1 MGMASILRVIDDLLI
16 RLTHPALSS
25 VFKIPSHLTL
35 RERVALMKLASS
47 VDVANIVE
55 IGSYFGASAA
65 ALSAGLGYGG
75 GGGRVFCIDTWNNDA
90 MSEGGQ
96 DTLAGF
102 LSNTK
107 EYSSYINPIRGWS
120 TDENVVNQV
129 KQQAGRIDLLFIDGD
144 HSYDGA
150 LADWKTYK
158 PFLSEQAIIVMHDIS
173 WAEGVQRVVAE
184 EIRPHVTR
192 EDHLPNLWWGWLD
205 K

>member
-1 MGMASILRVIDDLLI
+1 MK
-16 RLTHPALSS
+16 LSS
-25 VFKIPSHLTL
+25 SSN
-35 RERVALMKLASS
+35 VAS
-47 VDVANIVE
+47 VVE

-65 ALSAGLGYGG
+65 ALSAGLSSGG
-75 GGGRVFCIDTWNNDA
+75 AGGRIICIDTWNNDA
-90 MSEGGQ
+90 MSEGNQ
-96 DTLAGF
+96 DTLTRF

-120 TDENVVNQV
+120 TDESVVNQV

-184 EIRPHVTR
+184 EIRPYVTR
-192 EDHLPNLWWGWLD
+192 EEHLPNLWWGWMG